1 MIRHLFL
8 LIWNRKRLH
17 VLVMV
22 ELFFCFFVVTATVV
36 AAVYCVWQYQYPL
49 GFSHERVWK
58 VSIENS
64 STATMASGMQQDY
77 DRLQRLLRALRS
89 HGSVE
94 SAAAIGVVPFSS
106 SNRMSRFADKGNSV
120 STGVNSATPE
130 VAEVMQIDML
140 YGRWFQQDDGL
151 SDWIPMVINEK
162 LSVELFGTS
171 NSVGKIFPPM
181 FGEERRRVIGVI
193 SDFRQDGELAQRD
206 NYFFS
211 PVVFT
216 DTVEPAP
223 SNIVIKVAPGTPMEV
238 EEELFALA
246 KAEVPEWD
254 CRIDMLE
261 KMHEQIQR
269 QHFIPIVV
277 AGIVA
282 CFLLLMVVLGLIG
295 VIWQN
300 VTRRTGEFGLRR
312 AVGGTA
318 GDIYLQIFGEL
329 FALTTFSLA
338 AGLIV
343 ALQVPLLQV
352 ISGVPTAV
360 YVIGFVASVLFM
372 YAVALSCGLYPS
384 MLATRIQPTEALHYE

>member
-17 VLVMV
+17 MLVMV

-49 GFSHERVWK
+49 GFSYDRVWQL
-58 VSIENS
+58 SIRGGNTPLGS
-64 STATMASGMQQDY
+64 QDIQQDY
-77 DRLQRLLRALRS
+77 GRLQRLLRALRS

-94 SAAAIGVVPFSS
+94 SAAAIGIVPFSS
-106 SNRMSRFADKGNSV
+106 SNSISRFSDKGISI

-130 VAEVMQIDML
+130 VADVMQIDML

-162 LSVELFGTS
+162 LSEELFGTS
-171 NSVGKIFPPM
+171 NSVGKMFPPI

-193 SDFRQDGELAQRD
+193 SDFRQDGELAQRG

-211 PVVFT
+211 PIVFT

-223 SNIVIKVAPGTPMEV
+223 SNIVIKVAPGAPMEV

-254 CRIDMLE
+254 CRIDIIE
-261 KMHEQIQR
+261 KMHEQTQR
-269 QHFIPIVV
+269 QLFIPIII

-282 CFLLLMVVLGLIG
+282 CFLLLMVVLGLVG

-318 GDIYLQIFGEL
+318 GDIYRQIFGEL
-329 FALTTFSLA
+329 FALTTFSLT
-338 AGLIV
+338 AGLVV

-352 ISGVPTAV
+352 IQGVPTAV
-360 YVIGFVASVLFM
+360 YVIGFIVSVLFM
-372 YAVALSCGLYPS
+372 YAVALSCGWYPS
-384 MLATRIQPTEALHYE
+384 ILATRIQPTEALHYE